1 MPSMDRRRARRQWIR
16 PLAAPLGAPA
26 RGLLAAMLLAAA
38 FTSGSADAVPA
49 DATEQRLIEQARA
62 REARAIALLEEL
74 VNINSGTQNF
84 AGVRQ
89 VAERLR
95 PELAA
100 LGFRAR
106 WLDGSG
112 FGRAGHLVAERP
124 GDGPHVLLIGHLDT
138 VFEPDHPFQRF
149 ERADAHIARG
159 PGTSD
164 MKGGIVV
171 ALTALGAL
179 DDAQVLGRLRLT
191 FVLHG
196 DEEDPG
202 APLARAREA
211 LVAAAASARV
221 ALGLEN
227 AADDPKTAVT
237 GRRSAGRWQLE
248 VTGRS
253 AHSSQIFLSEVGP
266 GAIYELARILN
277 RFYEELS
284 SEEHLTFNPGLVA
297 GSTQLDFR
305 PTPLAATA
313 SGKDNIIAPVAIA
326 SGDLRALTPE
336 QVARAKQR
344 MQAIVA
350 DHLPHT
356 TATLS
361 FDEGYPPMAPS
372 AGNQR
377 LLALY
382 DAVSR
387 DLGFGEVKAVD
398 PRRAGAADIAFA
410 AAHVEMALDGLGLLG
425 GGAHTPGEYA
435 DLRTLPVQ
443 TQRLALLLYRLSA
456 DAGP

>member
-1 MPSMDRRRARRQWIR
+1 MDRSRARRQWITATR
-16 PLAAPLGAPA
+16 AVLGWVVP
-26 RGLLAAMLLAAA
+26 GLLAALLLTAPCMR
-38 FTSGSADAVPA
+38 SHADASLA
-49 DATEQRLIEQARA
+49 DPTERRLVEQVRA
-62 REARAIALLEEL
+62 REPRAIELLEAL

-84 AGVRQ
+84 AGVRA

-95 PELAA
+95 PELGD
-100 LGFRAR
+100 LGFRSQ
-106 WLDGSG
+106 WLDGAG
-112 FGRAGHLVAERP
+112 FGRAGHLIAERP
-124 GDGPHVLLIGHLDT
+124 GSGPHVLLIGHLDT

-149 ERADAHIARG
+149 ERADDNTARG

-179 DDAQVLGRLRLT
+179 DALGVLDRLRLT

-202 APLARAREA
+202 APLGLAREA
-211 LVAAAASARV
+211 LVAAAASANV

-227 AADDPKTAVT
+227 AADDPGTAVT
-237 GRRSAGRWQLE
+237 GRRSAGRWQLK
-248 VTGRS
+248 VTGPS
-253 AHSSQIFLSEVGP
+253 AHSSQIFAADVGP

-277 RFYEELS
+277 RFYEELHT
-284 SEEHLTFNPGLVA
+284 EEYLTFNPGLVA

-305 PTPLAATA
+305 PAPLAATV
-313 SGKDNIIAPVAIA
+313 SGKDNIIAPVAVA

-336 QVARAKQR
+336 QVARAQQR
-344 MQAIVA
+344 MRAIAA

-372 AGNQR
+372 AGNER

-382 DAVSR
+382 GAVSR
-387 DLGFGEVKAVD
+387 DLGFGPVTAVD

-410 AAHVEMALDGLGLLG
+410 AAHVDMALDGLGLLG
-425 GGAHTPGEYA
+425 GGAHTPGEFA

-443 TQRLALLLYRLSA
+443 AQRLALLFHRLA
-456 DAGP
+456 GDAAP